1 MAIKNIIFDL
11 GGVVL
16 NLDQEKTLRAFK
28 RLGANLEELN
38 LENSIFLD
46 FETGKVDEDYFL
58 QSIFTLLKGNA
69 SKEQIAQAW
78 NSMLLELPAHR
89 VEIIKQLKS
98 KYRLFLLSNTNSI
111 HINAVFEEHGK
122 TVFEEL
128 FEKIYLSHEIGIRKP
143 DVACYEYVLRDANLK
158 GSETVFVD
166 DNRLNLKGA
175 ESAGINTI
183 WAKEPVDLWF
193 IDTLKKTDVLK
204 VN

>member
-69 SKEQIAQAW
+69 SKEQITQAW

-98 KYRLFLLSNTNSI
+98 KYRLFLLSNTNII
-111 HINAVFEEHGK
+111 HIKAVFEEHGK
-122 TVFEEL
+122 TIFEEL

-166 DNRLNLKGA
+166 DNRMNIKGA

-193 IDTLKKTDVLK
+193 IDTLRKTDVLK

>member
-58 QSIFTLLKGNA
+58 QSLFTLLKGNA
-69 SKEQIAQAW
+69 SKEQITQAW

>member
-46 FETGKVDEDYFL
+46 FETGKVDENYFL

-69 SKEQIAQAW
+69 SKEQITQAW

>member
-69 SKEQIAQAW
+69 SKEQITQAW

-98 KYRLFLLSNTNSI
+98 KYRLFLLSNTNII
-111 HINAVFEEHGK
+111 HIKAVFEEHGK
-122 TVFEEL
+122 TIFEEL

-143 DVACYEYVLRDANLK
+143 DIACYEYVLRDANLK

-166 DNRLNLKGA
+166 DNRMNIKGA

-193 IDTLKKTDVLK
+193 IDTLRKTDVLK

>member
-1 MAIKNIIFDL
+1 M
-11 GGVVL
+11 
-16 NLDQEKTLRAFK
+16 R
-28 RLGANLEELN
+28 LN

-166 DNRLNLKGA
+166 DNRMNLKGA

-183 WAKEPVDLWF
+183 WA
-193 IDTLKKTDVLK
+193 
-204 VN
+204 